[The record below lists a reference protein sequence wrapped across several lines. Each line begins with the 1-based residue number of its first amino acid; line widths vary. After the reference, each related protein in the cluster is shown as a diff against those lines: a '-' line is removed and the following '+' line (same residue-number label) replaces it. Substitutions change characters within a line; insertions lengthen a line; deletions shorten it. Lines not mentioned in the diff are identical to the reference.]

1 MLNSKPSRRALAVL
15 FPFVLLLAWTIS
27 VQMSHDRGDVFRLKI
42 VGYDPVDLL
51 SGHYL
56 RFRYDLGKVDLCKD
70 IPNKMATCAC
80 LKPAE
85 QGTMEA
91 EYSGGCES
99 LQTSCQTILRG
110 NCQDNTFLTFSERFY
125 FPEEYTS
132 VLALVPPDSQ
142 AEVKISKEGAIAL
155 QKIFVKDKDI
165 LDYAKER
172 IRSPDRKN

>member
-1 MLNSKPSRRALAVL
+1 MLKSKQSLRALAVL
-15 FPFVLLLAWTIS
+15 FPFALLLAWTIS
-27 VQMSHDRGDVFRLKI
+27 AQMSHDRGDVFRLKI

-80 LKPAE
+80 LKRGKH
-85 QGTMEA
+85 GTMKA
-91 EYSGGCES
+91 EYGGSCEQ
-99 LQTSCQTILRG
+99 LQSSCETILRG
-110 NCQDNTFLTFSERFY
+110 NCQYNTFLTFSERFY

-155 QKIFVKDKDI
+155 QKIFVKERDI

-172 IRSPDRKN
+172 IRFPDRKN